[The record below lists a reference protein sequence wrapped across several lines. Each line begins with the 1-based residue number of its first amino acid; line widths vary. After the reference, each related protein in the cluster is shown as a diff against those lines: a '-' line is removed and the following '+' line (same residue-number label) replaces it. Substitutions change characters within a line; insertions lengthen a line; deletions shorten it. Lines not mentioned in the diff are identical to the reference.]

1 MDKVKDIGRSKWFAL
16 GAISLAAI
24 AFSLDLTV
32 LNLAL
37 PNISTALHAST
48 SQLQWIVDS
57 YALVLAALT
66 LPAGLLGDRYGRK
79 KFLLIALLLFGIA
92 SGVCAYSTSVGMLI
106 AARVALG
113 VGAAFILPLALSTV
127 PVFFNNDERP
137 KAIALLM
144 GGVFLAYPLGPILG
158 GFLLTH
164 YWWGSVFLINV
175 PIVLL
180 ALVVIA
186 ILLPESKS
194 SVRHKIDV
202 WGIVLSVLGL
212 TGVTYGAIQ
221 AESKGWASMQV
232 VFSLI
237 AGAVLLALFVLWEKR
252 KMQRKESPLVDL
264 NLFRNAEFTWGTL
277 LATLVTFCMFGL
289 LFCLPQYLEDVQG
302 KNALG
307 AGYLLLPMVGGLV
320 VGSVIATKVVKKIGE
335 KISVALGFAIIATGL
350 IIGTGTALHATD
362 TFIVLWV
369 GIVGIGLGFAIPSA
383 MNAALGALTP
393 ERSGVGSSLVTAIR
407 QVGGTLG
414 VAILGTLLGE
424 SYRSKLKLAGLPS
437 QVTEAVRSSV
447 TGGVNVAHKLVS
459 TELLQNVRTAFVHGM
474 AVLLWVCAGIAV
486 VSVVLALIFLPNKHA
501 TPTGKKVK
509 LS

>member
-1 MDKVKDIGRSKWFAL
+1 MDNMNTVKDIGRSKWFAL

-48 SQLQWIVDS
+48 NQLQWIVDA

-79 KFLLIALLLFGIA
+79 KFLLIALALFGLA
-92 SGVCAYSTSVGMLI
+92 SAACAYSTSVNMLI
-106 AARVALG
+106 SARLILG

-127 PVFFNNDERP
+127 PVFFNKNERP
-137 KAIALLM
+137 KAIAILM

-186 ILLPESKS
+186 LLLPESKS
-194 SVRHKIDV
+194 SERHKIDV
-202 WGIVLSVLGL
+202 WGILLSVLGL
-212 TGVTYGAIQ
+212 TGITYGAIQ
-221 AESKGWASMQV
+221 AESKGWGSGQV
-232 VFSLI
+232 VTSLI
-237 AGAVLLALFVLWEKR
+237 AGLVILTLFVLWEKR
-252 KMQRKESPLVDL
+252 KMKHKESPLVDL
-264 NLFRNAEFTWGTL
+264 KLFSNAEFTWGTL

-289 LFCLPQYLEDVQG
+289 LFGLPQYLEEVQG
-302 KNALG
+302 KNALS
-307 AGYLLLPMVGGLV
+307 AGYLLLPMVMGLV
-320 VGSVIATKVVKKIGE
+320 AGSVIATKVVLKLGE
-335 KISVALGFAIIATGL
+335 KISVALGFFIIALGL
-350 IIGTGTALHATD
+350 IIGTGTGLHASNS
-362 TFIVLWV
+362 FIVLWAGV
-369 GIVGIGLGFAIPSA
+369 VGIGLGFAIPSA
-383 MNAALGALTP
+383 MNAALGALSP

-414 VAILGTLLGE
+414 VAILGTLVGV
-424 SYRSKLKLAGLPS
+424 SYRSKLNLTSLPS
-437 QVTEAVRSSV
+437 KVATPVSSSV
-447 TGGVNVAHKLVS
+447 TGGVNVAHKLGS
-459 TELLQNVRTAFVHGM
+459 SALLQEVRLAFVHGM
-474 AVLLWVCAGIAV
+474 IVMLWVCAGIAL
-486 VSVVLALIFLPNKHA
+486 VSVVLAVVFLPNKAKPLKH
-501 TPTGKKVK
+501 T
-509 LS
+509 

>member
-37 PNISTALHAST
+37 PNISTALHATT

-79 KFLLIALLLFGIA
+79 KFLLIALTLFGLA
-92 SGVCAYSTSVGMLI
+92 SAACAFSTSVNLLI
-106 AARVALG
+106 SARVALG
-113 VGAAFILPLALSTV
+113 VGAAFILPLALSTI
-127 PVFFNNDERP
+127 PVFFNDEERA
-137 KAIALLM
+137 KAVALVM

-175 PIVLL
+175 PIVLV

-186 ILLPESKS
+186 ILLPESKG

-202 WGIVLSVLGL
+202 LGIILSVTGL
-212 TGVTYGAIQ
+212 TGITYGAIQ
-221 AESKGWASMQV
+221 AESKSWGSSEV
-232 VFSLI
+232 IISLLLGI
-237 AGAVLLALFVLWEKR
+237 VLLTLFVFWEKR
-252 KMQRKESPLVDL
+252 KMQHEQSPLVDL
-264 NLFRNAEFTWGTL
+264 NIFRNAEFTWGTL

-320 VGSVIATKVVKKIGE
+320 IGSVIATKVVKKLGA
-335 KISVALGFAIIATGL
+335 KIAAALGFVLIAVGL
-350 IIGTGTALHATD
+350 IIGTGTSLHATD
-362 TFIVLWV
+362 SFIVLWV
-369 GIVGIGLGFAIPSA
+369 GIAGLGLGFVIPSA

-424 SYRSKLKLAGLPS
+424 SYRSKLKLAGLPTK
-437 QVTEAVRSSV
+437 VAGAVRSSV
-447 TGGVNVAHKLVS
+447 TGGVNIAHKVAS
-459 TELLQNVRTAFVHGM
+459 SPLLHTVRTSFVHGM
-474 AVLLWVCAGIAV
+474 AVLLWACAGIAI
-486 VSVVLALIFLPNKHA
+486 VSVVLALIFLPNKQA
-501 TPTGKKVK
+501 PAVDKN
-509 LS
+509 